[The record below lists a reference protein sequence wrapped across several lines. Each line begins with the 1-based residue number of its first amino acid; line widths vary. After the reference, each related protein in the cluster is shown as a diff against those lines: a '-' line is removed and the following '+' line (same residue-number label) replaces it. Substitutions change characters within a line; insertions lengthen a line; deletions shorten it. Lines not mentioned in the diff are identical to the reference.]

1 MRTGYNTKSLPVGAK
16 LSYVVMTSFELKIK
30 NDLSTPT
37 FFLNVRL
44 LIIVF
49 ESKSGTDTI
58 VFCIFF
64 RFNLYVLGNLS
75 SIKSLSSASSF
86 FVLVLTLIEISLI
99 FLYNQKKH
107 KILLM
112 NIGTLGLSLFI
123 EPAKSRKR

>member
-1 MRTGYNTKSLPVGAK
+1 
-16 LSYVVMTSFELKIK
+16 MTSFELKIK